1 MSDETIGQVNSV
13 KVDRW
18 GTGDRNDCYW
28 NIAANQL
35 GEGASAQEIQALC
48 EQLQQYNKEKNT
60 AIQNQGELLMD
71 GDQVFIPLE
80 YAIDE
85 IQTNITA
92 KQEEVTTAQENLST
106 AQSDLSDANG
116 AVTSTLEAYQSAA
129 SAYNGAAEDADN
141 KDGLKA
147 AMDAAK
153 QEYLNAVKAQQAAQ
167 EAVETAKGEV
177 ETKKTELEAY
187 GTQLE
192 ELKTELSEEEENYQE
207 QLNQLDEQIANIDAN
222 IQETETSI
230 QQAEAQQQAAAQQQE
245 DAANLGVTEDADG
258 NLTLDDSEITD
269 EQLSGALQSSKDI
282 TALADYTNKEVSSQE
297 ISEDGNTKTVEFADG
312 TSVKYTKNEE
322 TGEWEAMPTTVYDE
336 DGDEIV
342 ASEAGETQDEDA
354 GSDEEDI
361 NAESSKEE
369 ILSHLDENAPDDIE
383 FEQQE
388 DGTYTA
394 EYITSESVSG
404 PETRTKSVVEYDPE
418 TGVTT
423 VRRYDVTNNENDEI
437 QEDQEPSSIT
447 EYNENTNT
455 ETFTYTS
462 TRYRTGE
469 DPETVEEVY
478 TTVYADDS
486 MSDEAIT
493 RISKEEN
500 GNLTLVT
507 TKENGEQTGKYEIEY
522 GDNNEISSVSIT
534 GENGMQTTINA
545 SDMKDADGNALSQDK
560 IAKIF
565 ADINS
570 GDSPKTAFLQNG
582 ADEVY
587 ETVKNANV
595 KLADGSTSNEV
606 EEFTNG
612 IDELKGVCVP
622 GVSDFQ
628 AAGSLEY
635 DEETG
640 IYSMNYTGTRALGT
654 GSSTEEVKY
663 NVTYDPETGITKF
676 EELDSEGEATGDY
689 SEFNSNTM
697 TKTAQYGNAKEITT
711 CKYDENNEL
720 KGLGTTRA
728 EYDEN
733 NELTNV
739 TVTDVNGR
747 AKTITATELKS
758 LGVGATE
765 VEDVFAK
772 IEAGE
777 FSPEYILTET
787 FPDLLSDLEL
797 SGDLLDDRIPED
809 YTESGGNIEPS
820 KFLEEWETHAAD
832 GTLHDYL
839 IENLDSSNVGELL
852 EYLQSE
858 EQLNGNFTFSDYYSQ
873 MNASGMESKAEIG
886 EYLASILATAD
897 VENMTE
903 SQYDAYIKTISNEMQ
918 RYGSNYM
925 ETMPAQY
932 LLNSGSSI
940 PAISDQVLFDAAA
953 NLYESDSYIDMYL
966 YISDEERQ
974 RLDNAYINMAVNS
987 DAEQND
993 YDMAVKLLSCSLDN
1007 ADDNSISAF
1016 VQKITD
1022 GADNETV
1029 GGNNYNR
1036 LLLDVALKYKEE
1048 TNCSLMDV
1056 GVLEGNADICKSIV
1070 RTLAALHTT
1079 NDKTT
1084 NEQVAEIL
1092 ADNLYG
1098 AMKGSG
1104 THEHVIAAILGKDGD
1119 NYIIHD
1125 SLLRDIE
1132 KAFIEQS
1139 HNGLTGGYDHTLYKY
1154 VNDQSSLGD
1163 NRDMYTSRMHYTNDK
1178 IGEYLEELGLTE

>member
-369 ILSHLDENAPDDIE
+369 ILSHLDENAPDDVE

-394 EYITSESVSG
+394 EYITSENVSG

-507 TKENGEQTGKYEIEY
+507 TKQDGEITGRYAVEYDGENISEFTIKDANGTQQTFSIADLEALKDASGNQITSSQIEDIMVEIQNGE
-522 GDNNEISSVSIT
+522 
-534 GENGMQTTINA
+534 
-545 SDMKDADGNALSQDK
+545 
-560 IAKIF
+560 
-565 ADINS
+565 
-570 GDSPKTAFLQNG
+570 SPKTAF
-582 ADEVY
+582 
-587 ETVKNANV
+587 KNI
-595 KLADGSTSNEV
+595 G
-606 EEFTNG
+606 G
-612 IDELKGVCVP
+612 DELLNYIAENNIQLGAAGTRNDTEYTTYAVDEAAGLCLP
-622 GVSDFQ
+622 NVSDFQ
-628 AAGSLEY
+628 LSGKV
-635 DEETG
+635 EEEDG
-640 IYSMNYTGTRALGT
+640 IYTMTYKGTMAINN
-654 GSSTEEVKY
+654 EESQE
-663 NVTYDPETGITKF
+663 VTYQAVYDPETGITTF
-676 EELDSEGEATGDY
+676 SALDEEGNPTEETHMYDSK
-689 SEFNSNTM
+689 NL
-697 TKTAQYGNAKEITT
+697 TKESKNA
-711 CKYDENNEL
+711 D
-720 KGLGTTRA
+720 GS
-728 EYDEN
+728 
-733 NELTNV
+733 V
-739 TVTDVNGR
+739 
-747 AKTITATELKS
+747 
-758 LGVGATE
+758 
-765 VEDVFAK
+765 
-772 IEAGE
+772 E
-777 FSPEYILTET
+777 FSKYSYGENDEGALERYEDSILVGYDDNEAVSNIMITDSKGSYVTLEASDLEDAGIDQSKIDEIFTALSAGANSPRAILET
-787 FPDLLSDLEL
+787 YFPGGSLDDLLLSDNNDE
-797 SGDLLDDRIPED
+797 
-809 YTESGGNIEPS
+809 ESTAAFEKFYGASESTLNIEN
-820 KFLEEWETHAAD
+820 FEEEFNQHIED
-832 GTLHDYL
+832 GTLHEYL
-839 IENLDSSNVGELL
+839 INNVTSENLMDIVLAIESNEDDGGFSMMTAMKSMDSGNEYDLSVELLANIMSNVDIDELKENGQYETYINFVANECNANL
-852 EYLQSE
+852 DLYTSGTTTTKTAKLADILIANNSLDDTVILDIANALHSVNNAYL
-858 EQLNGNFTFSDYYSQ
+858 SQ
-873 MNASGMESKAEIG
+873 ETRDKIEDIAIQYLTSTEISAAGDSTTLASKAEDILIQRLNAG
-886 EYLASILATAD
+886 NTQDIIQEIIDKDNNEYDAALVNLASKYSEKYDNESLMRKFETNRDLCLAYADRLINQFSINDSSLNNKLAKILANDLYQAMEGANSR
-897 VENMTE
+897 ENM
-903 SQYDAYIKTISNEMQ
+903 
-918 RYGSNYM
+918 
-925 ETMPAQY
+925 
-932 LLNSGSSI
+932 
-940 PAISDQVLFDAAA
+940 
-953 NLYESDSYIDMYL
+953 
-966 YISDEERQ
+966 
-974 RLDNAYINMAVNS
+974 LD
-987 DAEQND
+987 
-993 YDMAVKLLSCSLDN
+993 
-1007 ADDNSISAF
+1007 
-1016 VQKITD
+1016 
-1022 GADNETV
+1022 
-1029 GGNNYNR
+1029 
-1036 LLLDVALKYKEE
+1036 
-1048 TNCSLMDV
+1048 
-1056 GVLEGNADICKSIV
+1056 
-1070 RTLAALHTT
+1070 
-1079 NDKTT
+1079 
-1084 NEQVAEIL
+1084 
-1092 ADNLYG
+1092 
-1098 AMKGSG
+1098 
-1104 THEHVIAAILGKDGD
+1104 AILGNNDNGKSRISKEYISLIEDAFNNANYKNTKLWQYIDSQWSIGGDRKKEYKQYLDKDWS
-1119 NYIIHD
+1119 N
-1125 SLLRDIE
+1125 E
-1132 KAFIEQS
+1132 
-1139 HNGLTGGYDHTLYKY
+1139 
-1154 VNDQSSLGD
+1154 
-1163 NRDMYTSRMHYTNDK
+1163 
-1178 IGEYLEELGLTE
+1178 